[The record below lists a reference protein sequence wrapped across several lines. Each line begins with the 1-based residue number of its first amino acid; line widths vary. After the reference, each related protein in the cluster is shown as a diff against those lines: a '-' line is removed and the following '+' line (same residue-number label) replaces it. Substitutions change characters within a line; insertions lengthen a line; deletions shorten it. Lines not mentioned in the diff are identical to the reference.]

1 MIAIILNSGI
11 GKRMG
16 RITTGIPKCM
26 VELPKKETILGRQL
40 KMLSSNSINRTI
52 ITTGPHKDKLIQYAS
67 SISSKEIEFIHSP
80 LFETTNY
87 IYSMFLVSRALD
99 ISEECLL
106 LHGDLVFDNTIL
118 EKVINHNGSG
128 VLVNFEADLP
138 EKDFKAR
145 VVDGLVR
152 EIGIHLFN
160 KDCHFC
166 LPLYKL
172 SPSLM
177 KSWFNE
183 IEKFVERGETGVYA
197 ENALNRILENNCL
210 DAIPFSGELCAEI
223 DNLEDLEQVRRRITE
238 IER

>member
-16 RITTGIPKCM
+16 SITTEIPKCM

-40 KMLSSNSINRTI
+40 RMLSSNNINRTI

-67 SISSKEIEFIHSP
+67 GISSMEIEFIHSP

-106 LHGDLVFDNTIL
+106 LHGDLVFENTVL
-118 EKVINHNGSG
+118 EKVINHSGSG

-152 EIGIHLFN
+152 EIGIHLFD

-183 IEKFVERGETGVYA
+183 IERFVERGETGVYA
-197 ENALNRILENNCL
+197 ETALNSILWDKCL

-238 IER
+238 IET

>member
-16 RITTGIPKCM
+16 SITKEIPKCM
-26 VELPKKETILGRQL
+26 VELRNDETVLGRQL
-40 KMLSSNSINRTI
+40 KMLASNGINRTI
-52 ITTGPHKDKLIQYAS
+52 ISTGPHKDKLIKYAS
-67 SISSKEIEFIHSP
+67 GISSMEFEFVHSP

-87 IYSMFLVSRALD
+87 IYSMFLISRALD

-106 LHGDLVFDNTIL
+106 LHGDLVFGNTVL
-118 EKVINHNGSG
+118 EKVISHSGSG
-128 VLVNFEADLP
+128 VLVDFEADLP

-145 VVDGLVR
+145 VVNGLVR
-152 EIGIHLFN
+152 EIGIHLFDS
-160 KDCHFC
+160 DCHFC

-183 IEKFVERGETGVYA
+183 IERFVERGETGVYA
-197 ENALNRILENNCL
+197 ENALNRILENNSL